1 MKNFLFCLLL
11 AFGSGVH
18 AYAVPDVPNT
28 IPPLQA
34 DSTDLRA
41 YAGTYEFASGS
52 PIGQFVIKLE
62 KGDLYGEADSYGAN
76 KLLKQPEPDTFK
88 STSQYGSVLTFT
100 RDANTKAITGFKM
113 AIQGQELVA
122 KKK

>member
-1 MKNFLFCLLL
+1 MKRFLLALLL
-11 AFGSGVH
+11 AFGGG
-18 AYAVPDVPNT
+18 AGCFAVPGVPVAV
-28 IPPLQA
+28 PSVRA
-34 DSTDLRA
+34 DSTDLQA

-52 PIGQFVIKLE
+52 PVGQFVVKLVN
-62 KGDLYGEADSYGAN
+62 GDLYGEADAYGAN
-76 KLLKQPEPDTFK
+76 KLLKQSEPDTFK

-100 RDANTKAITGFKM
+100 RDAATKAVTGFKM